1 MVNFKYKEV
10 IKSETARRLNIDNNV
25 PNELFDN
32 MMNSTVGIQ
41 RVRDLLK
48 IPMRINSWYRSPEL
62 NNKVGGAIK
71 SAHLKCL
78 AVDFVPIRMNIN
90 EAYELIS
97 KSDIQFDQLIL
108 ERNSAGS
115 VWIHISWS
123 NKNRRQIF
131 KLEKREK

>member
-1 MVNFKYKEV
+1 MINFKYKEV

-62 NNKVGGAIK
+62 NSNVGGAIK

-115 VWIHISWS
+115 VWIHISFD
-123 NKNRRQIF
+123 NRNRRQVF
-131 KLEKREK
+131 HLKKED